1 MWYDFKCDN
10 GHVTEREF
18 LMSEVPE
25 TIPCPAPQSM
35 IYCDLLA
42 WRQLARPAAL
52 LTYLSEKGMDPPS
65 KRWRPH

>member
-1 MWYDFKCDN
+1 MI
-10 GHVTEREF
+10 
-18 LMSEVPE
+18 EVPE

-35 IYCDLLA
+35 VYCDLLA

-52 LTYLSEKGMDPPS
+52 LTYTSEKGMDPPS